1 MPKKRS
7 TMGHTEAREY
17 WDSHGIDEESPGD
30 EEVEVRTSK
39 NLSTI
44 LSIRMD
50 REHIDR
56 LKLLAKE
63 QGVGV
68 TTMARMLLN
77 QALDQPT
84 EQSPLEAIKGWMAE
98 MPTRDNTGFL
108 VLPASRM
115 EHFGSMVG
123 EATQRLW
130 MEALRKQAFTV
141 GHEHAHALFELREL
155 AAEDEPRPR
164 A

>member
-1 MPKKRS
+1 
-7 TMGHTEAREY
+7 MGHTEAREY
-17 WDSHGIDEESPGD
+17 WASHGIDEESPGD
-30 EEVEVRTSK
+30 EEVEVQTSK

-44 LSIRMD
+44 LSLRMD
-50 REHIDR
+50 REHIDK
-56 LKLLAKE
+56 LKLAAKE

-98 MPTRDNTGFL
+98 MPTRDNAGFL

-155 AAEDEPRPR
+155 APEDQPRSP

>member
-1 MPKKRS
+1 
-7 TMGHTEAREY
+7 MGPTEAREY
-17 WDSHGIDEESPGD
+17 WDSHGIDEELPGD

-44 LSIRMD
+44 LSLRMD
-50 REHIDR
+50 REHIER

-68 TTMARMLLN
+68 TTMARILLN
-77 QALDQPT
+77 RAVDQP
-84 EQSPLEAIKGWMAE
+84 EKQSPLEAIKGWMAE
-98 MPTRDNTGFL
+98 MPTRDNAGFL

-123 EATQRLW
+123 EATHQLW
-130 MEALRKQAFTV
+130 MEALRKQAFLV
-141 GHEHAHALFELREL
+141 SHEDAHALFELREL
-155 AAEDEPRPR
+155 WPEDQPRSR

>member
-1 MPKKRS
+1 MPKKKS
-7 TMGHTEAREY
+7 TMSHAEAREY
-17 WDSHGIDEESPGD
+17 WDKHGIEEESPGD

-50 REHIDR
+50 REHINR
-56 LKLLAKE
+56 LKRLAKE

-77 QALDQPT
+77 RAVDQPT
-84 EQSPLEAIKGWMAE
+84 ETSFPETMKAWTAE
-98 MPTRDNTGFL
+98 MPTRDNAGFL
-108 VLPASRM
+108 VIPANRM

-123 EATQRLW
+123 EAAQRLW

-141 GHEHAHALFELREL
+141 AHEHAHRLFELREL
-155 AAEDEPRPR
+155 SPEDPTP

>member
-1 MPKKRS
+1 
-7 TMGHTEAREY
+7 MGHTEAREY

-44 LSIRMD
+44 LSLRMD
-50 REHIDR
+50 REHIDK
-56 LKLLAKE
+56 LKVLAAA

-77 QALDQPT
+77 RAVDQPT

-98 MPTRDNTGFL
+98 MPTRDNAGFL

-155 AAEDEPRPR
+155 APEDQPRSP

>member
-1 MPKKRS
+1 
-7 TMGHTEAREY
+7 MGHTEAREY
-17 WDSHGIDEESPGD
+17 WASHGIDEESPGD

-39 NLSTI
+39 NLSTM
-44 LSIRMD
+44 LSLRMD
-50 REHIDR
+50 REHIGR

-68 TTMARMLLN
+68 TTMARILLN
-77 QALDQPT
+77 RAVDQPT

-98 MPTRDNTGFL
+98 MPTRDNAGFL

-141 GHEHAHALFELREL
+141 GHEHEHALLELREL
-155 AAEDEPRPR
+155 AAEDQPHPP

>member
-1 MPKKRS
+1 
-7 TMGHTEAREY
+7 MGHTEAREY

-30 EEVEVRTSK
+30 DEVEVRTSK

-44 LSIRMD
+44 LSLRMD
-50 REHIDR
+50 REHIER

-68 TTMARMLLN
+68 TTMARILLN
-77 QALDQPT
+77 RALDRPT

-98 MPTRDNTGFL
+98 MPTRDNAESAEFY
-108 VLPASRM
+108 VLPASHA
-115 EHFGSMVG
+115 EQLGALISQTAQELF
-123 EATQRLW
+123 
-130 MEALRKQAFTV
+130 MEAFWKQAFLVQRTD
-141 GHEHAHALFELREL
+141 ADALFKLREL
-155 AAEDEPRPR
+155 AAEDQPRPP